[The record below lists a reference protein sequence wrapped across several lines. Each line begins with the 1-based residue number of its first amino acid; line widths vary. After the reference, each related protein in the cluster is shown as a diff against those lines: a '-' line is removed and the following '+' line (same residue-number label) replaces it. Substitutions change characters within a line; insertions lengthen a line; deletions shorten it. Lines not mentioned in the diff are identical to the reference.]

1 MAVLARSG
9 EQSRASRRGVWMLAI
24 APIAVIALAV
34 GAAFA
39 ADAVYAH
46 RALPGM
52 SVGGVDI
59 GSLEA
64 GSIRER
70 LAAQLA
76 APWAS
81 SSVALT
87 DGSRTWRTTNADL
100 RIAQIGRAHV

>member
-24 APIAVIALAV
+24 APIAAIALAV

-59 GSLEA
+59 GSLETR
-64 GSIRER
+64 SVR
-70 LAAQLA
+70 LGATRKRPPPGGAT
-76 APWAS
+76 
-81 SSVALT
+81 SVAAVVGAADARGT
-87 DGSRTWRTTNADL
+87 KGRRGSPA
-100 RIAQIGRAHV
+100 